1 MKSVEGA
8 NIDGNTLALK
18 ESKSK
23 EDRSA
28 VTSNGIYP
36 LMFERPIDLV
46 SGKIYSLVS
55 EFDECRRFKRVNAK
69 EKVHAKGGIL
79 FELFK
84 IEKSSYTNVNEGQF
98 PEFFFHIKQMDNLSS

>member
-1 MKSVEGA
+1 MSLITGA
-8 NIDGNTLALK
+8 L
-18 ESKSK
+18 
-23 EDRSA
+23 R
-28 VTSNGIYP
+28 YP
-36 LMFERPIDLV
+36 LLFERPIDLV

-98 PEFFFHIKQMDNLSS
+98 PEFFFPY